1 MLNPFFV
8 FLLKAYDSNQVYNMF
23 SIILDHQFKHLCVIK
38 NYVGRM
44 NTIHFIV
51 KYDLKVIIAL
61 FMNFFIN

>member
-1 MLNPFFV
+1 
-8 FLLKAYDSNQVYNMF
+8 MF

-51 KYDLKVIIAL
+51 KYDLKVVIAI
-61 FMNFFIN
+61 FMNFLNQQNLIVEECEIDELNE